1 MLKKITDKIYCLP
14 YERENDR
21 PNLYYILGE
30 KYSLAIDA
38 GNSLK
43 HVDLFYGELEKKG
56 LRKPSLTVI
65 THWHWDHT
73 FGIHAVEGLTIAST
87 LTNNKLREVQQ
98 WKWNLEAMAERE
110 RTGEDIEFCN
120 KCIQVEYEN
129 LNDITVIPADIEIED
144 KMKIDLG
151 GVTCIVEH
159 RDAPHSR
166 DSLFIYV
173 PEEKA
178 LIIGDA
184 DCEDHYENNGIYDKN
199 KLAEYIKYIESINFK
214 HYLIGHDESELKEVA
229 LDYLKSQ
236 LENCM

>member
-1 MLKKITDKIYCLP
+1 MLKKITDKIFCLP

-43 HVDLFYGELEKKG
+43 HINLFYDELEKNG
-56 LRKPSLTVI
+56 LRKPSLTII

-73 FGIHAVEGLTIAST
+73 FAIHAVEGLTVASA
-87 LTNNKLREVQQ
+87 LTNKKLRDVQH

-120 KCIQVEYEN
+120 KCIQVEYED
-129 LNDITVIPADIEIED
+129 LNEIIVTPADIEIED

-151 GVTCIVEH
+151 GITCLVEH

-166 DSLFIYV
+166 DSLFVYI
-173 PEEKA
+173 PEESS

-184 DCEDHYENNGIYDKN
+184 DCEDYYDNNSMYDKD
-199 KLAEYIKYIESINFK
+199 KLTDYIKYIENIDFK
-214 HYLIGHDESELKEVA
+214 HYLIGHDESITKEEA
-229 LDYLKSQ
+229 LEYLKSQ
-236 LENCM
+236 LKNCI